1 MSGVWIISENRVQT
15 LELLNIGRQLAD
27 KMGMRVAVLLY
38 QDHEHMED
46 YINHGADEV
55 MLLPPLGSE
64 QPPESYIPVI
74 IEEASKGDPA
84 LILLPAT
91 ARGKNMAALIA
102 ARMDI
107 GLVSSCISINF
118 DEGSK
123 TLVMDRLA
131 YGGAAV
137 QKVICSTSPA
147 MATIPPRTFET
158 AVPEEGRQ
166 GHVRE
171 LPSPSPSAI
180 KVIERKVKERQAK
193 DISEARVV
201 VCVGRGIDKKEDLA
215 LARQL
220 TDILDGEIACTRP
233 IAEEYHWLPEELCIG
248 LSGVQ
253 VKPDI
258 YLGLGV
264 SGQVQ
269 HVTGI
274 RNAKVIAAVNKDEN
288 APIFKAADFGIIGD
302 LYDVVP
308 KLIAEFKK

>member
-1 MSGVWIISENRVQT
+1 M
-15 LELLNIGRQLAD
+15 ELLNIGRQLAD
-27 KMGMRVAVLLY
+27 KMGMRVAALLY
-38 QDHEHMED
+38 QDREHVED

-55 MLLPPLGSE
+55 MLLPPLSSE
-64 QPPESYIPVI
+64 HPPESYIPVI
-74 IEEASKGDPA
+74 IEEARKGEPD

-91 ARGKNMAALIA
+91 PRGKNMAALIA
-102 ARMDI
+102 ARLNV
-107 GLVSSCISINF
+107 GLVSSCTVIDF
-118 DEGSK
+118 DKGSK
-123 TLVMDRLA
+123 TLVMERLA

-137 QKVICSTSPA
+137 QKVICSTRPA
-147 MATIPPRTFET
+147 MATIPPRTYDTAMPET
-158 AVPEEGRQ
+158 GRQ

-180 KVIERKVKERQAK
+180 KIIERKVKEREVK

-201 VCVGRGIDKKEDLA
+201 VCVGRGIEKEEDLA
-215 LARQL
+215 IARQL
-220 TDILDGEIACTRP
+220 ADVLGGAIGCTRP
-233 IAEEYHWLPEELCIG
+233 IAEEFHWLPEELCIG

-253 VKPDI
+253 VKPDL
-258 YLGLGV
+258 YLGVGV

-274 RNAKVIAAVNKDEN
+274 RNAKVVAAVNKDEN

-308 KLIAEFKK
+308 KLISELKK

>member
-1 MSGVWIISENRVQT
+1 M
-15 LELLNIGRQLAD
+15 ELLNIGRQLAD
-27 KMGMRVAVLLY
+27 KMGMRVAALLY
-38 QDHEHMED
+38 QDREHVED

-55 MLLPPLGSE
+55 MLLPPLSSE
-64 QPPESYIPVI
+64 HPPESYIPVI
-74 IEEASKGDPA
+74 IEEARKGEPD

-91 ARGKNMAALIA
+91 PRGKNMAALLA
-102 ARMDI
+102 ARLNV
-107 GLVSSCISINF
+107 GLVSSCTVIDF
-118 DEGSK
+118 DKGSK
-123 TLVMDRLA
+123 TLVMERLA

-137 QKVICSTSPA
+137 QKVICSTRPA
-147 MATIPPRTFET
+147 MATIPPRTYDTAMPET
-158 AVPEEGRQ
+158 GRQ

-180 KVIERKVKERQAK
+180 KIIERKVKEREVK

-201 VCVGRGIDKKEDLA
+201 VCVGRGIEKEEDLA
-215 LARQL
+215 IARQL
-220 TDILDGEIACTRP
+220 ADVLGGAIGCTRP
-233 IAEEYHWLPEELCIG
+233 IAEEFHWLPEELCIG

-253 VKPDI
+253 VKPDL
-258 YLGLGV
+258 YLGVGV

-274 RNAKVIAAVNKDEN
+274 RNAKVVAAVNKDEN

-308 KLIAEFKK
+308 KLISELKK

>member
-1 MSGVWIISENRVQT
+1 MSGVWIISENRGQSM
-15 LELLNIGRQLAD
+15 ELLNIGRQLAD
-27 KMGMRVAVLLY
+27 KMGMRVAALLY
-38 QDHEHMED
+38 QDREHVED

-55 MLLPPLGSE
+55 MLLPPLSSE
-64 QPPESYIPVI
+64 HPPESYIPVI
-74 IEEASKGDPA
+74 IEEARKGEPD

-91 ARGKNMAALIA
+91 PRGKNMAALLA
-102 ARMDI
+102 ARLNV
-107 GLVSSCISINF
+107 GLVSSCTVIDF
-118 DEGSK
+118 DKGSK
-123 TLVMDRLA
+123 TLVMERLA

-137 QKVICSTSPA
+137 QKVICSTRPA
-147 MATIPPRTFET
+147 MATIPPRTYDTAMPET
-158 AVPEEGRQ
+158 GRQ

-180 KVIERKVKERQAK
+180 KIIERKVKEREVK

-201 VCVGRGIDKKEDLA
+201 VCVGRGIEKEEDLA
-215 LARQL
+215 IARQL
-220 TDILDGEIACTRP
+220 ADVLGGAIGCTRP
-233 IAEEYHWLPEELCIG
+233 IAEEFHWLPEELCIG

-253 VKPDI
+253 VKPDL
-258 YLGLGV
+258 YLGVGV

-274 RNAKVIAAVNKDEN
+274 RNAKVVAAVNKDEN

-308 KLIAEFKK
+308 KLISELKK

>member
-1 MSGVWIISENRVQT
+1 MSGVWIISENRGQSM
-15 LELLNIGRQLAD
+15 ELLNIGRQLAD
-27 KMGMRVAVLLY
+27 KMGMRVAALLY
-38 QDHEHMED
+38 QDREHVED

-55 MLLPPLGSE
+55 MLLPPLSSE
-64 QPPESYIPVI
+64 HPPESYIPVI
-74 IEEASKGDPA
+74 IEEARKGEPD

-91 ARGKNMAALIA
+91 PRGKNMAALIA
-102 ARMDI
+102 ARLNV
-107 GLVSSCISINF
+107 GLVSSCTVIDF
-118 DEGSK
+118 DKGSK
-123 TLVMDRLA
+123 TLVMERLA

-137 QKVICSTSPA
+137 QKVICSTRPA
-147 MATIPPRTFET
+147 MATIPPRTYDTAMPET
-158 AVPEEGRQ
+158 GRQ

-180 KVIERKVKERQAK
+180 KIIERKVKEREVK

-201 VCVGRGIDKKEDLA
+201 VCVGRGIEKEEDLA
-215 LARQL
+215 IARQL
-220 TDILDGEIACTRP
+220 ADVLGGAIGCTRP
-233 IAEEYHWLPEELCIG
+233 IAEEFHWLPEELCIG

-253 VKPDI
+253 VKPDL
-258 YLGLGV
+258 YLGVGV

-274 RNAKVIAAVNKDEN
+274 RNAKVVAAVNKDEN

-308 KLIAEFKK
+308 KLISELKK